1 MYRIN
6 HLKEPN
12 YLLVEHSTNK
22 LRAKIHLN
30 EGGSLQELQLKGHPV
45 IQDLAPLSY
54 RDTYASAILFPF
66 ANRVKD
72 GVYNY
77 GGKTFHLEV
86 NQMEE
91 NNALHGLVYNKAFK
105 VVHSEATTDYASV
118 TLEYRH
124 TLPSEGFPHTFSIQL
139 NYIFKLDQMDLIV
152 NVRNTSTEAFP
163 FTLGWHPYFM
173 SAHLF
178 ESSVC
183 FDSTKKIVLGD
194 RNITTGVSET
204 NTEAPLEIKDRQLDD
219 CWILNSDKVVFNTPN
234 YKLQFNASGSNNFLQ
249 LYTPPKENA
258 IAIEPTTG
266 VSDSFNNKIGL
277 RELQPSALFSIQW
290 QLKIFENN

>member
-1 MYRIN
+1 
-6 HLKEPN
+6 
-12 YLLVEHSTNK
+12 
-22 LRAKIHLN
+22 
-30 EGGSLQELQLKGHPV
+30 
-45 IQDLAPLSY
+45 
-54 RDTYASAILFPF
+54 
-66 ANRVKD
+66 
-72 GVYNY
+72 
-77 GGKTFHLEV
+77 
-86 NQMEE
+86 
-91 NNALHGLVYNKAFK
+91 
-105 VVHSEATTDYASV
+105 
-118 TLEYRH
+118 
-124 TLPSEGFPHTFSIQL
+124 
-139 NYIFKLDQMDLIV
+139 MDLIV